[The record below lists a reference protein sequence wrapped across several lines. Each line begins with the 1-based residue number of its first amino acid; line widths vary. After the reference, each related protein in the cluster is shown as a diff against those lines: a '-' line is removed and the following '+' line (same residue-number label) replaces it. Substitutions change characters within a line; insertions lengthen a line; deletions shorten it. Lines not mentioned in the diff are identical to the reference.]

1 MILQYRSVILG
12 RSHWRATQF
21 PASLCNLI
29 AQRGEKPVTN
39 QFTLDDE
46 SRKILDKLSQAILPL
61 HQWLK
66 HRDTNGGYR
75 PPDADNPNKFPWRN
89 GGPLLSTDQLG
100 VVDFILML
108 IRESANDIFLLRRWQ
123 LLEADPLRFFP
134 IENKQKWRA
143 ARGLDDDVKF
153 GIVLGDN
160 APGTLVGSPIARSQ
174 LYAEC
179 LPLLCAAARDRPLE
193 DSDRAGWNKFMLELF
208 KDQCGEWPEPR
219 SHPSSRFMLQLL
231 RDLLYAVLGMR
242 NTIAE
247 PWRSALLAEIGEY
260 RRPGNTYSR
269 ADIEHGLAEFKK
281 VLAEITD
288 TDLKPPYELP
298 DTTTDHYLQFSKET
312 KFKG

>member
-1 MILQYRSVILG
+1 VKN
-12 RSHWRATQF
+12 H
-21 PASLCNLI
+21 
-29 AQRGEKPVTN
+29 
-39 QFTLDDE
+39 FTLDDE
-46 SRKILDKLSQAILPL
+46 SRKVLGKLSEVMLPL
-61 HQWLK
+61 QEWLEQ
-66 HRDTNGGYR
+66 REDGGGYR
-75 PPDADNPNKFPWRN
+75 PPDADNHEKFPWRN
-89 GGPLLSTDQLG
+89 GGLSLSTDQLG
-100 VVDFILML
+100 VVDFIQML
-108 IRESANDIFLLRRWQ
+108 IRESANDILLLRRWKM
-123 LLEADPLRFFP
+123 LEEEPLRFCP
-134 IENKQKWRA
+134 IENKEKWRA
-143 ARGLDDDVKF
+143 ARGLDCDVKF

-160 APGTLVGSPIARSQ
+160 APVTLVGSPIARSQ

-193 DSDRAGWNKFMLELF
+193 DNDRAGWNKFMLELF

-281 VLAEITD
+281 VLAETTN

-298 DTTTDHYLQFSKET
+298 DTTTDHYLKMSKET